1 MKALILN
8 QQRTISLVDHP
19 KPEADAPTDIVVR
32 VVQTGICGTDR
43 SVLVGKFPAEPGVV
57 MGHEAVGFVDSVG
70 SAVTGHQP
78 GDRVIINP
86 TLYCGGCPSCLKG
99 HWDFCVNKAGTE
111 VGLDLDGAFAEY
123 IRLPERFIH
132 AMPEGMDFDRA
143 VVVEPLACALNNIE
157 AGDLRAGETAV
168 IVGGGPVGVVC
179 AMAAQHYGAR
189 VLLIEPDPYRQELC
203 RKVFAQSDDGR
214 VSVHAP
220 DEAELAERGDVVID
234 TVGSLLEQSLGYAAT
249 RGRVVIM
256 GYNSNAAATVRPLE
270 LLQRGLR
277 IIGAGDYNSQ
287 LFPKAIELAQW
298 LPLEKLVTHR
308 FPLEEHEAAFAALAA
323 APGTPYSALKVVLV
337 PDSSGDP
344 A

>member
-1 MKALILN
+1 MKALILDEG
-8 QQRTISLVDHP
+8 RTVSLVDHP
-19 KPEADAPTDIVVR
+19 KPAATAPTDVVVR

-57 MGHEAVGFVDSVG
+57 MGHEAVGTVDAVG
-70 SAVTGHQP
+70 SAVTAHKP

-86 TLYCGGCPSCLKG
+86 TLYCGSCPSCLRG

-157 AGDLRAGETAV
+157 AGRLTAGETAV

-179 AMAAQHYGAR
+179 AMAARHYGAR

-203 RKVFAQSDDGR
+203 RTVFAQDGDGR
-214 VSVHAP
+214 VSVHTP
-220 DEAELAERGDVVID
+220 DEAGLERRGDVVVD
-234 TVGSLLEQSLGYAAT
+234 TVGNLLEQSLGYAAD

-256 GYNSNAAATVRPLE
+256 GYHSKASATVRPLE
-270 LLQRGLR
+270 ILQRGLQ
-277 IIGAGDYNSQ
+277 IIGAGDYNSR
-287 LFPKAIELAQW
+287 LFPKAIELARW
-298 LPLEKLVTHR
+298 LPLERLVTHR
-308 FPLEEHEAAFAALAA
+308 FPLERHEEAFAALAA

-337 PDSSGDP
+337 PE
-344 A
+344 

>member
-8 QQRTISLVDHP
+8 EQRGLTLVEHP
-19 KPEADAPTDIVVR
+19 KPEPGPADVVVR

-43 SVLVGKFPAEPGVV
+43 SVLVGKFPANPGVV
-57 MGHEAVGFVDSVG
+57 MGHEAVGVVDSTG
-70 SAVTGHQP
+70 SAVTAHRP

-86 TLYCGGCPSCLKG
+86 TLYCGSCQTCLEG
-99 HWDFCVNKAGTE
+99 HWDFCANKAGTE

-132 AMPEGMDFDRA
+132 AMPEEMSFDRA

-157 AGDLRAGETAV
+157 AGRLRAGETAV

-179 AMAAQHYGAR
+179 ALAAWHYGAR
-189 VLLIEPDPYRQELC
+189 VLLTEPDPYRQELC
-203 RKVFAQSDDGR
+203 REVFAKAGADRVTVHTPDD
-214 VSVHAP
+214 AQ
-220 DEAELAERGDVVID
+220 LARRGDVVID
-234 TVGSLLEQSLGYAAT
+234 TVGNLLEQSLAYAAN

-256 GYNSNAAATVRPLE
+256 GYNSKAEATVRPLE

-287 LFPKAIELAQW
+287 LFPKAIELARY
-298 LPLEKLVTHR
+298 LPLEELVTHR
-308 FPLEEHEAAFAALAA
+308 FSLEEHEQAFAALAA
-323 APGTPYSALKVVLV
+323 APGTPYSALKVVLA
-337 PDSSGDP
+337 PDP
-344 A
+344 AGAQR